1 MAQGSKS
8 DITESAEN
16 GALRQEIADALGAS
30 TDDPQVDHV
39 IDSMAGSAVITE
51 MREAAARALDAAPA
65 APTTP
70 ESGQPAAGPAT
81 VVPAAPED
89 NPYTGLTI
97 GEILSRPWKWNT
109 VEKSPDGLTTTVD
122 HEYIPDP
129 NGPIGTKI
137 ETTTKELAGVDAKMV
152 QTTVNAPG
160 QPATIY
166 TQTYRDGELVSSSK
180 QSSDNIF
187 GNQVTDAD
195 GRPAV
200 PDARAGIPGA
210 SRGEGMHD
218 NNNGPDDSPPSTPK
232 DGDTPP
238 SDAPAGQVP
247 TPDTLGGATQR
258 TFVDGV
264 FQYQEYDNGDGTFT
278 WVRYDSR
285 DHTSSSATTTG
296 LVDGRDAA
304 AGLDY
309 SGRPATGGGDDRG
322 DPSSAQDGAD
332 DPHAGESADP
342 TGGGDDRGDPSSAQ
356 DGADDPDAGASGDEG
371 GGGDE
376 EGDPSSA
383 QDGADDPD
391 AGASGDEGGGDDDTG
406 YYDPDYIGT
415 DPLAVGGASS
425 DGGTNRDYVEVKD
438 LAGQHLGW
446 APRPNQQSE
455 FLEDHP
461 DLVMDVLRGDYGDPN
476 DPNASEAPAPDP
488 TSQPG
493 YGNTDPVGDP
503 DVAMLEGGGSG
514 HLGFTPLGGDFGDP
528 NDPNVQ
534 GAPSGDGIPD
544 PSTASHTVDA
554 AEHGG
559 GQNPVVGSGTGG
571 DTQGSVAMDQDAAS
585 AAPSV
590 DTGATV
596 DQQVDAP
603 SVDMGNATI
612 DTGAAVDAPSVDTG
626 DGFDQPVDSPS
637 MDAGSDFD
645 GPSPGADAVADA
657 GGTDYDDDLAEGG
670 PVPDVG

>member
-81 VVPAAPED
+81 VVPAEPED

-97 GEILSRPWKWNT
+97 GEILARPWKWNT

-137 ETTTKELAGVDAKMV
+137 ETTTNELAGVDAKMV

-296 LVDGRDAA
+296 LVDGRDGA
-304 AGLDY
+304 AG
-309 SGRPATGGGDDRG
+309 
-322 DPSSAQDGAD
+322 
-332 DPHAGESADP
+332 
-342 TGGGDDRGDPSSAQ
+342 
-356 DGADDPDAGASGDEG
+356 PDAGASGDEG

-461 DLVMDVLRGDYGDPN
+461 DLVMDVLRGDNGDPN

-534 GAPSGDGIPD
+534 G
-544 PSTASHTVDA
+544 
-554 AEHGG
+554 
-559 GQNPVVGSGTGG
+559 
-571 DTQGSVAMDQDAAS
+571 
-585 AAPSV
+585 
-590 DTGATV
+590 
-596 DQQVDAP
+596 
-603 SVDMGNATI
+603 
-612 DTGAAVDAPSVDTG
+612 
-626 DGFDQPVDSPS
+626 
-637 MDAGSDFD
+637 
-645 GPSPGADAVADA
+645 
-657 GGTDYDDDLAEGG
+657 
-670 PVPDVG
+670 

>member
-332 DPHAGESADP
+332 DP
-342 TGGGDDRGDPSSAQ
+342 
-356 DGADDPDAGASGDEG
+356 
-371 GGGDE
+371 
-376 EGDPSSA
+376 
-383 QDGADDPD
+383 D

-559 GQNPVVGSGTGG
+559 GQNPVVGGDARGSVAMDQPAVLGGGQNPVVGSGTGG

-603 SVDMGNATI
+603 SVDM
-612 DTGAAVDAPSVDTG
+612 GAAVDAPSVDTG